1 MVERLID
8 AANIEVE
15 DDSDL
20 DVPGFV
26 LVPGA
31 VRAASAI
38 PSSELLSPDS
48 PFRDD
53 ALRRNRYK
61 SLTDSHPMKAR
72 ELDALAEAV
81 RTENYRKMAFDAQIL
96 GLPTFHDMSERSPK
110 SLECNCEGLDWDR
123 IAEKVS
129 RVSMTTRTAK
139 ECEIRWLGDRHPD
152 FNHDPWKEEEIARLK
167 SACCGV

>member
-1 MVERLID
+1 MVESQEANHVHRLAQKALEANREHQRALNTYIERLEAELQMVERLID

-31 VRAASAI
+31 VRARARFPPRIAI
-38 PSSELLSPDS
+38 S
-48 PFRDD
+48 
-53 ALRRNRYK
+53 
-61 SLTDSHPMKAR
+61 MKAR

-96 GLPTFHDMSERSPK
+96 
-110 SLECNCEGLDWDR
+110 
-123 IAEKVS
+123 
-129 RVSMTTRTAK
+129 VSMTTRTAK

-167 SACCGV
+167 SLVAGIEMARRIGRT